1 VKEVY
6 YKSSKELQNH
16 HGGMIMIG
24 DYVYMGHGHNNGFP
38 ACVEWRTG
46 KDLWEKGRG
55 AGGGSAAILAAD
67 NKLFFRYQDGV
78 MALIDTDTKAYKL
91 LGQFKLATHN
101 GESWPHPV
109 IVDGQMFI
117 RDQDELVVY
126 KVGK

>member
-1 VKEVY
+1 
-6 YKSSKELQNH
+6 
-16 HGGMIMIG
+16 
-24 DYVYMGHGHNNGFP
+24 
-38 ACVEWRTG
+38 
-46 KDLWEKGRG
+46 
-55 AGGGSAAILAAD
+55 
-67 NKLFFRYQDGV
+67 